1 MEAPDN
7 NHMIDH
13 RKQTK
18 RHPAR
23 AQVPKRKASPGP
35 RCHIDNL
42 PAEVLVMVFSF
53 ILLEDPY
60 TIPKPQ
66 RTSLLLVCKFWTQ
79 VVTESHFFWTAID
92 WSSTELKQEWDHSL
106 SLSKGFPFAIEC
118 RGDDS
123 HPRNAHKVKA
133 LLDWA
138 IIKSVRIRKFRFM
151 FRTSTEMWTLVW
163 QALTQAN
170 LDLEEIELLSIL
182 GNMWYQP
189 KQDRTFLGTHAPKL
203 QSLTLNSVT
212 VPWALCAIPTLR
224 ELSISFHYIL
234 SSWADGSDIL
244 PTPVDIISIMA
255 STPVLETLHLGGID
269 KHRAQQS
276 PALPIVSPRQLKEL
290 NVEGMPNGALCSLAE
305 SLDLPQTAR
314 VSFTIVEPP
323 WPQAGFNEET
333 DFAQLVSLLAG
344 YGFLQDCHLKL
355 EETSLLV
362 SNLRCEIKLSKGG
375 HIIDYKRAFRGLSA
389 QAGSQVVSA
398 SISSMYSDS
407 SREPL
412 EAIHDTFPDV
422 RLLRFPVYRLG
433 DGFGDWPGVLEDPG
447 RAARGDLPE
456 SLCPK
461 LTALEVDIDV
471 MDCLD
476 LSGVLSFI
484 RARNS
489 PNRPEGDQRNPHPI
503 LRLRITAP
511 SKRIPAPQRS
521 IWKEIKALVMSC
533 RFEATTWEYEEEETE
548 KGDEDKMKPYES
560 SDLEE

>member
-7 NHMIDH
+7 DH

-18 RHPAR
+18 RHPVCTH
-23 AQVPKRKASPGP
+23 VPQRKASPGP

-53 ILLEDPY
+53 VLLENAD

-66 RTSLLLVCKFWTQ
+66 RTALLLVCKFWTQ

-92 WSSTELKQEWDHSL
+92 WSSTELEQEWDHSL
-106 SLSKGFPFAIEC
+106 SLSKGFPFVIEC
-118 RGDDS
+118 RGDNS
-123 HPRNAHKVKA
+123 RARNAHKVKA
-133 LLDWA
+133 LLNWA
-138 IIKSVRIRKFRFM
+138 IIKSVRIRTFRFM
-151 FRTSTEMWTLVW
+151 HRTSTETWTLVW
-163 QALTQAN
+163 EALTQAN
-170 LDLEEIELLSIL
+170 LDLEEIELLNIM
-182 GNMWYQP
+182 GNMRYQP

-203 QSLTLNSVT
+203 QSLTLNAVT

-234 SSWADGSDIL
+234 SWPDGSDFL
-244 PTPVDIISIMA
+244 PTPVDILSIMA

-269 KHRAQQS
+269 NDRAQSS
-276 PALPIVSPRQLKEL
+276 PAFPIVSPRQLKEL

-314 VSFTIVEPP
+314 VNFTIVEPP
-323 WPQAGFNEET
+323 WPRAGWDAET

-344 YGFLQDCHLKL
+344 YSLLQDCHLEL

-433 DGFGDWPGVLEDPG
+433 DGFGDWPGVLEDRG
-447 RAARGDLPE
+447 RAARGNLPE
-456 SLCPK
+456 SLCSK

-471 MDCLD
+471 MNCLD

-489 PNRPEGDQRNPHPI
+489 PNRPEGDKRNPHPI

-533 RFEATTWEYEEEETE
+533 RFEATTWEYEEEETANSE
-548 KGDEDKMKPYES
+548 KGNEDEMKPYES
-560 SDLEE
+560 SDLED